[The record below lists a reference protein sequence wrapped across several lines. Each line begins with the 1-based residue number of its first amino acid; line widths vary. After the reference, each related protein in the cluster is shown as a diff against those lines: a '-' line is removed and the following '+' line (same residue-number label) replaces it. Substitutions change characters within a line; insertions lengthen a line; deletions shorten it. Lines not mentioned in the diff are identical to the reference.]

1 MQSEEDIEKY
11 RQELSELKAK
21 LPQADE
27 ELQAAE
33 KEKSEVTAHYQI
45 YLQQMQTDY
54 DYILQKL
61 KREKEELELA
71 EREVREDRAEESR
84 EQTAKQNYA
93 R

>member
-11 RQELSELKAK
+11 RQELSKLKAR

-33 KEKSEVTAHYQI
+33 KEKSEVTAHYQT

-54 DYILQKL
+54 DYILRKM
-61 KREKEELELA
+61 KREKKELA

>member
-33 KEKSEVTAHYQI
+33 KEKSEVTAHYQT

-54 DYILQKL
+54 DYILKKM
-61 KREKEELELA
+61 KREKEELA
-71 EREVREDRAEESR
+71 ER
-84 EQTAKQNYA
+84 
-93 R
+93 